1 MQNMR
6 LLEDIFVRDPYFVR
20 AEKGWL
26 LFLSHDKPA
35 DDSYEGVD
43 VCFLRMVCCGAS
55 PSQPCVSLCRTE
67 PTGRR
72 RSIPGRGVVYVRDP
86 HRGDARLWDRYAAGT

>member
-26 LFLSHDKPA
+26 LFLSHDKAA

-43 VCFLRMVCCGAS
+43 VCFSADGVLWS
-55 PSQPCVSLCRTE
+55 EPQPACVSLCRTE

-72 RSIPGRGVVYVRDP
+72 RSIPGRG
-86 HRGDARLWDRYAAGT
+86 RGICS

>member
-35 DDSYEGVD
+35 DDSYEGVEI
-43 VCFLRMVCCGAS
+43 CFSYQLE
-55 PSQPCVSLCRTE
+55 QLSLSVFKE
-67 PTGRR
+67 
-72 RSIPGRGVVYVRDP
+72 
-86 HRGDARLWDRYAAGT
+86 HLFL